1 MENSTFSKSL
11 GNKSGQE
18 FASSI
23 ARGALREIS
32 VFFSGLPLIT

>member
-11 GNKSGQE
+11 GNKSEQE

-23 ARGALREIS
+23 AIIYLGKFRFLFRVA
-32 VFFSGLPLIT
+32 